1 LLQLTCPQG
10 RNCDANKDNYAVG
23 IGCGDAAQVSTPK
36 GNHFNYYRCAK
47 AGSVGNVNHTVKT
60 VPHNSAADAEEGMG
74 N

>member
-1 LLQLTCPQG
+1 
-10 RNCDANKDNYAVG
+10 
-23 IGCGDAAQVSTPK
+23 VSTPK

-47 AGSVGNVNHTVKT
+47 AGNVGNVNHTVKT